1 MLRPSD
7 FPAEMVSPR
16 EGAAAERGREIIM
29 AESPSFVSRSQGAL
43 VARARL
49 PDHRNWQ
56 SFDRSPT
63 ERQSGGAARTDL
75 DRITESRGC
84 PSFLIHLLARM
95 PRLTLSFKESLYRE
109 ILNGRDNDPA
119 NLHPA
124 RRDQPAGLGLFFT
137 T

>member
-1 MLRPSD
+1 M
-7 FPAEMVSPR
+7 
-16 EGAAAERGREIIM
+16 GR
-29 AESPSFVSRSQGAL
+29 
-43 VARARL
+43 
-49 PDHRNWQ
+49 
-56 SFDRSPT
+56 
-63 ERQSGGAARTDL
+63 RTDL
-75 DRITESRGC
+75 DRITESRGYS
-84 PSFLIHLLARM
+84 SFLIHLLARM